1 MILGFDIDDVVT
13 DSSLSMIAHAKLHE
27 TEICKKGDILDHL
40 PEVMRGCFPTPAVR
54 EYLNRYMGDIIA
66 NAQVKADAPEVL
78 RRLKAKGHQIV
89 YVTARGEMNYP
100 GSTAVTEKLIAEHR
114 LPCDGMAFDSVDKLQ
129 DCQRLHADL
138 LVDDSVKNCTDVARG
153 GIPTLL
159 FTSVVNR
166 EEPTDI
172 KRVENWLELERT
184 IEAMVK

>member
-40 PEVMRGCFPTPAVR
+40 S
-54 EYLNRYMGDIIA
+54 
-66 NAQVKADAPEVL
+66 EVL

-100 GSTAVTEKLIAEHR
+100 GATAVTEKLIAEHR